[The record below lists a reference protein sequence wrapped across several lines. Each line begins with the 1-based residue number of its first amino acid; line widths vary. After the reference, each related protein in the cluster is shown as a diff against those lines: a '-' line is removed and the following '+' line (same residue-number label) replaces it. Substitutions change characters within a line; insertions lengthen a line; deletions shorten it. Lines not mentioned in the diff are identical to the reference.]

1 MLTSEENKNDVP
13 RPQHYLKLIN
23 DTDRK
28 LKLEWKGDI
37 DESNVMVPSELNP
50 SEADEKNS
58 KKTSDASFIVDIYR
72 WKDNSYIYSGQ
83 LTEHVHGRVY
93 SSEETYY
100 LTLRSFSDKNQIHL
114 IKKSEVDETEHTI
127 INTFSEDEW

>member
-1 MLTSEENKNDVP
+1 MLTSEESKNDAP

-37 DESNVMVPSELNP
+37 DEPNVIVPSELNP
-50 SEADEKNS
+50 ADADKRNS

-100 LTLRSFSDKNQIHL
+100 LTFQSFSDKNQIHL
-114 IKKSEVDETEHTI
+114 IKKSEVDETEYTI

>member
-1 MLTSEENKNDVP
+1 MLTSEESKNDVP

-28 LKLEWKGDI
+28 
-37 DESNVMVPSELNP
+37 SELNP
-50 SEADEKNS
+50 GDADKKNS

-100 LTLRSFSDKNQIHL
+100 LKLKSFPDKNQIHL